1 MENLP
6 QVLNNLEGS
15 KYLLIAAHPDDEIF
29 ACGGLLYKLIK
40 DGKEVDIFIF
50 SKGEAWGNP
59 EERVMESRNASFVIG
74 YKEPIFFDFP
84 DGKFIEKLK
93 EIEEKL
99 KEILLKE
106 KYEGI
111 FCPSF
116 FEKNKDHKALAYSLI
131 KILQSIRIKDSFQ
144 ENFWNTMIYF
154 YEIYEPQKVNLL
166 FDISDLIEKK
176 IEAIRSFNSQLR
188 IKDFER
194 LVLGLNAYRTFTL
207 SKDYKY
213 VEGYLSYKFQDI
225 LKFPITE
232 FVRDGEFYEAPNIS
246 IGLVIRTKNR
256 PFLLKEALN
265 SVKNC
270 LYKLDKII
278 VVNDGEMEFS
288 LEEYKD
294 SLPIEILKCGKG
306 RSFAANLG
314 IKQLKTDFVAFLDD
328 DDLFY
333 PHHFNTLSKAI
344 YESKGSL
351 VYSDALSSIYEYNSV
366 GGNYELK
373 DKVISYSMDFD
384 RDLLLY
390 DNYIP
395 LITILFER
403 KLFDTYGYFN
413 ENLDIFEDWELLIRF
428 SRKTFFYHIKEIT
441 CEYRN
446 FKETHS
452 LGFEPEK
459 KDYFHKKRAEVLE
472 ITKNYRSFEIE
483 EKVIKNLKDENFEL
497 KRNLEIKK
505 VKFGFYKK
513 R

>member
-6 QVLNNLEGS
+6 TVLNNLEGS
-15 KYLLIAAHPDDEIF
+15 KFLLIAAHPDDEVF
-29 ACGGLLYKLIK
+29 ACGGLLYKLVK
-40 DGKEVDIFIF
+40 DGKEVDIYIF
-50 SKGEAWGNP
+50 SKGEEWGNP
-59 EERVMESRNASFVIG
+59 EERVKESKNASLVIG
-74 YKEPIFFDFP
+74 YKEPTFFDFP
-84 DGKFIEKLK
+84 DGKLVEKLK

-106 KYEGI
+106 RYDGI

-144 ENFWNTMIYF
+144 EKFWNTKVYF
-154 YEIYEPQKVNLL
+154 YEIYEPQNVNLL

-176 IEAIRSFNSQLR
+176 IEAIRSFNSQLK

-194 LVLGLNAYRTFTL
+194 QILGLNAYRTFTL

-213 VEGYLSYKFQDI
+213 AEGYLSYKFQDI

-232 FVRDGEFYEAPNIS
+232 FIKDMDFYVAPIIS

-256 PFLLKEALN
+256 PFILKEALN
-265 SVKNC
+265 SVKNS

-278 VVNDGEMEFS
+278 VVNDGEMEVS
-288 LEEYKD
+288 LKEFED

-314 IKQLKTDFVAFLDD
+314 IRNLKTDFVSFLDD
-328 DDLFY
+328 DDLIY
-333 PHHFNTLSKAI
+333 PHHFITLSRAI

-351 VYSDALSSIYEYNSV
+351 VYSDALSSIYEYNSSK
-366 GGNYELK
+366 GNYELK

-413 ENLDIFEDWELLIRF
+413 ENLDVF
-428 SRKTFFYHIKEIT
+428 
-441 CEYRN
+441 
-446 FKETHS
+446 
-452 LGFEPEK
+452 
-459 KDYFHKKRAEVLE
+459 
-472 ITKNYRSFEIE
+472 
-483 EKVIKNLKDENFEL
+483 
-497 KRNLEIKK
+497 
-505 VKFGFYKK
+505 
-513 R
+513 